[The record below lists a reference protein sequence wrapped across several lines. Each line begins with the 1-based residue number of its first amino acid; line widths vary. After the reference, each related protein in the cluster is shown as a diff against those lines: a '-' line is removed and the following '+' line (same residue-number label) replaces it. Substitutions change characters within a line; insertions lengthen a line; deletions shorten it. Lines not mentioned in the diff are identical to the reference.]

1 MDVLDRYL
9 NAIRWNLPRAAK
21 ADDVIAELRDV
32 IASRVEEREDKLDR
46 ALTPDEVSGVL
57 RDFGHPLV
65 VAARYSTQQ
74 WLVGPDIFPFYLF
87 SLKVVLAISALIFVV
102 AGVGGLLSGGLS
114 SLGQA
119 LHGAFWTL
127 LSHAGLVTLIFA
139 IIERTGWL
147 TEYLKTWKPESLPE
161 LPDFEAKPKS
171 AWESMFEV
179 AVGIGVILWWA
190 GLVHV
195 PILYTGAK
203 GLDLALD
210 PVWTGLW
217 WPILALLIARLVF
230 NVVQWLRPSWKSVR
244 AVLSVATATG
254 GITLLAILYRA
265 QHLVTASSTTLPA
278 DRVAH
283 IDHSLNVGMRY
294 AALGI
299 GVLWAFQ
306 CAQELWRLYVARR

>member
-32 IASRVEEREDKLDR
+32 IASRIEEREDRLDR

-65 VAARYSTQQ
+65 VAARYGTQQ
-74 WLVGPDIFPFYLF
+74 WLVGPEIFPFYLF
-87 SLKVVLAISALIFVV
+87 SLKVVLAISALIVV
-102 AGVGGLLSGGLS
+102 VSGVGGLLSGGLPS
-114 SLGQA
+114 FGHA

-161 LPDFEAKPKS
+161 LPDFAAKPKS
-171 AWESMFEV
+171 AWESVFEV

-190 GLVHV
+190 GLIHV
-195 PILYTGAK
+195 PILYIGAK

-210 PVWTGLW
+210 PVWMALW
-217 WPILALLIARLVF
+217 WPIFVLLVARLVF
-230 NVVQWLRPSWKSVR
+230 NVVQWLRPSWQTAR
-244 AVLSVATATG
+244 AALSVVTAAG
-254 GITLLAILYRA
+254 GIALLAILYRA
-265 QHLVTASSTTLPA
+265 QHLVIASSTTLPA

-283 IDHSLNVGMRY
+283 IDHSLNVGLHY

-306 CAQELWRLYVARR
+306 CGQELWRLYVARR